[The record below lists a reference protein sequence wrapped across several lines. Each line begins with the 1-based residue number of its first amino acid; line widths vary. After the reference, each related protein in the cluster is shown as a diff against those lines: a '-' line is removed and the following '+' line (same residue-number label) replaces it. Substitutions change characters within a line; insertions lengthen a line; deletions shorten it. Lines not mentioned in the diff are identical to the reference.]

1 MRKYLLAC
9 IGGMISLFSQ
19 AQTDSTKTMSADPST
34 SPRAAAEPAKLFY
47 TLKTMNANTTETVG
61 KGKMEFRVGHNF
73 GDIGGGDGG
82 IRSFFGLDGAF
93 DVRIAFEIGLG
104 KRFDLIAGRTRG
116 GGSVQQIFELGF
128 KYKIA
133 EQIENDPSHPLAIAL
148 FANATASA
156 MKASPLANTETSFR
170 GFGDR
175 LNTAVQLI
183 VARKMGKVTV
193 QLNSTVVTRGYTQSY
208 DQKTLFA
215 LGGALRLPLSKNL
228 HLIMD
233 YFHTFRS
240 SESKD
245 SFRIKHTIRF
255 YDALGVGFEIKV
267 GGHNFN
273 LNFNNATELLENRM
287 IPRTTRTWK
296 NGQFRWGFNLS
307 RTFSLWR
314 PKEKLLEPTL

>member
-1 MRKYLLAC
+1 MRKYLLVC
-9 IGGMISLFSQ
+9 ISGMLSLCSQ
-19 AQTDSTKTMSADPST
+19 AQDDSTKTMSTESAT
-34 SPRAAAEPAKLFY
+34 KEPAILFY

-73 GDIGGGDGG
+73 GDIGGGEGG

-93 DVRIAFEIGLG
+93 DVRIAFEVGLG

-116 GGSVQQIFELGF
+116 GGSIQQIFELGF

-133 EQIENDPSHPLAIAL
+133 DQIENDPSHPFAIAL
-148 FANATASA
+148 FANTTVSA

-175 LNTAVQLI
+175 VNSAFQLI
-183 VARKMGKVTV
+183 IGKKIGKVTV
-193 QLNSTVVTRGYTQSY
+193 QLNPTYIARGYSISY
-208 DQKTLFA
+208 DQKNMFA
-215 LGGALRLPLSKNL
+215 LGGALRVPMGKNL

-233 YFHTFRS
+233 YFRPFRS
-240 SESKD
+240 DESRD
-245 SFRIKHTIRF
+245 SFRIKHNVRF

-287 IPRTTRTWK
+287 IPATRRTWK

-307 RTFSLWR
+307 RTFVLWR
-314 PKEKLLEPTL
+314 EKEKLVAPTL